1 MKVSEFKQYLEE
13 NNLEFKVALKEKE
26 NGDDLT
32 KQDIKF
38 NPELFSE
45 TFISFFDEFLR
56 LFKDYKFSDEDKEE
70 IKEWRRIYFDF
81 YEDLLEFQEIDTPS
95 GKDFYS
101 NEIKRI
107 MQKNTEIVNKFF
119 DLCWEVFDCEAD

>member
-1 MKVSEFKQYLEE
+1 MKASELKEYLEN

-38 NPELFSE
+38 NPVLFSE

-56 LFKDYKFSDEDKEE
+56 LFKDYNFSDEDKEE
-70 IKEWRRIYFDF
+70 IKEWRRISFNF
-81 YEDLLEFQEIDTPS
+81 YENLLEFQEIDTPS

-101 NEIKRI
+101 NEIKRV
-107 MQKNTEIVNKFF
+107 MQKNTEITNKFF
-119 DLCWEVFDCEAD
+119 DLCWEVSFE